1 MQLDP
6 HSFLVNLLH
15 LSPSKMEPKSVKGE
29 CETNKAA
36 LIEIRNE
43 LNALNL
49 SSLKT
54 DIREGLILL
63 HNYEDILHRI
73 LNHHFEKTTINY
85 LLLYSTVGS
94 SEVRDLILI
103 YLDKILKEV
112 EIFEQGEESK
122 TNDLDYI
129 CKEFNSKVLNFKEMY
144 NTIKEANQHTQDW
157 PNLDFNM
164 KIFQNLHH
172 SLQESLSSSL
182 YYDMQAE
189 LEAEEHGK
197 IIIDTPN
204 YFTNDFKQLVSFN
217 DEYKSLAFLNLKDFS
232 VRNVELNTNSEFPY
246 SPSIIATPEPRI
258 FLTGGVF
265 PSNGYITN
273 KMFEFMRKENGN
285 VLSDLE
291 PMKVKKV
298 GHSLCYVVNEMGSFI
313 YCVGGKTNQTVNKFL
328 MIPFYFWQ

>member
-15 LSPSKMEPKSVKGE
+15 LSPSKMQPQTIKGE

-36 LIEIRNE
+36 LIEIKNHLKE
-43 LNALNL
+43 LNL

-103 YLDKILKEV
+103 YLDKVLKEL
-112 EIFEQGEESK
+112 EIFELNDENK
-122 TNDLDYI
+122 TDDLEYV
-129 CKEFNSKVLNFKEMY
+129 CKEFNSKVLNFKEML

-157 PNLDFNM
+157 PSLDFNM

-182 YYDMQAE
+182 YYNMQAE
-189 LEAEEHGK
+189 SEAEEQWK

-204 YFTNDFKQLVSFN
+204 YFINDFKQLVSFN
-217 DEYKSLAFLNLKDFS
+217 DEYKSFSFLNLKDFS
-232 VRNVELNTNSEFPY
+232 VKIVELNTSTECPY

-265 PSNGYITN
+265 SSNGYITN

-285 VLSDLE
+285 ILSDLE

-298 GHSLCYVVNEMGSFI
+298 GHSLCYVSDEKGNFI
-313 YCVGGKTNQTVNKFL
+313 YAVGGKTNQTVN
-328 MIPFYFWQ
+328 